1 MGLSTN
7 STNARTASS
16 SMLLSGE
23 PLERRLEEL
32 LHQERFDAAHA
43 LRRPRHGSD
52 PRLSYQAMAKWA
64 C

>member
-1 MGLSTN
+1 MSLSTN

-32 LHQERFDAAHA
+32 LDQERFAPPTPFAARESDNDA
-43 LRRPRHGSD
+43 
-52 PRLSYQAMAKWA
+52 
-64 C
+64 